1 MLKEEYINNGCIEAI
16 IGVAP
21 VRTQQVDKD
30 LHAQRKQYGLKH
42 RVTGAIHWT
51 MGDTLPK
58 VAVEISAR
66 NNLFK
71 TWDKGQLVV
80 LL

>member
-1 MLKEEYINNGCIEAI
+1 
-16 IGVAP
+16 
-21 VRTQQVDKD
+21 
-30 LHAQRKQYGLKH
+30 
-42 RVTGAIHWT
+42 

-71 TWDKGQLVV
+71 IWDEGQLVV
-80 LL
+80 LLSRTKFTKDTIVVGDKEDTLLALRQLLARQMQWSDYSEKDM

>member
-1 MLKEEYINNGCIEAI
+1 MSKEEYINNRFIEVI

-21 VRTQQVDKD
+21 VRAQQVGKN
-30 LHAQRKQYGLKH
+30 LHAQRKQHGLKH
-42 RVTGAIHWT
+42 RVTRTIQWK

-66 NNLFK
+66 KNLFK
-71 TWDKGQLVV
+71 IWDKGQLV
-80 LL
+80 